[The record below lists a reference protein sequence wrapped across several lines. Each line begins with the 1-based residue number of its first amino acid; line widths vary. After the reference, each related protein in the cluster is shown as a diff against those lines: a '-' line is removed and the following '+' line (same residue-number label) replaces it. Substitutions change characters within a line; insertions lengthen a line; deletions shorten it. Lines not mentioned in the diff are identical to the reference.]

1 MTANVDGLT
10 KIVALVLWADEK
22 VTTDEW
28 AGARR
33 IFKKYGIPWAEA
45 KKDLERHVEE
55 LLRPGEP
62 GEEFEEKDEEF
73 EIGNV
78 SLGEVDDFEVLCD
91 LALLIVADKKV
102 TYTEIDIL
110 HRIARAIDSQ
120 PELATAAIVKA
131 VVKKKSRVKLD

>member
-1 MTANVDGLT
+1 MKINADGLA
-10 KIVALVLWADEK
+10 KIVAMVLWADEK

-33 IFKKYGIPWAEA
+33 IFKKYGIPWADA
-45 KKDLERHVEE
+45 KRDLERHIEDF
-55 LLRPGEP
+55 LRPGEP
-62 GEEFEEKDEEF
+62 GEEFEEKDEDF
-73 EIGNV
+73 EIGDV
-78 SLGEVDDFEVLCD
+78 SLGEVDDFDILCD

-110 HRIARAIDSQ
+110 HRIARAIKSQ

-131 VVKKKSRVKLD
+131 VAKKKSKVKLD

>member
-1 MTANVDGLT
+1 MKISGDGLA
-10 KIVALVLWADEK
+10 KIVAMVLWADEK

-33 IFKKYGIPWAEA
+33 IFKKYGIPWADA
-45 KKDLERHVEE
+45 KRDLERYIED
-55 LLRPGEP
+55 LLKPGEP
-62 GEEFEEKDEEF
+62 GEEFEEKDEDF
-73 EIGNV
+73 EIEDI

-91 LALLIVADKKV
+91 AALLIVADKKV

-110 HRIARAIDSQ
+110 HRIARAIGSQ

-131 VVKKKSRVKLD
+131 VSKKKSGVRLN